1 MQMQERLEQ
10 VPALMFLDYY
20 KPTCTDNRK
29 TNSHMDDHVNPHL
42 PRVSLLGDMSAYV
55 GFVSPILPQ
64 LVGNC
69 NFQECKSPLSPTS
82 ARTWGNG
89 ALH

>member
-1 MQMQERLEQ
+1 
-10 VPALMFLDYY
+10 
-20 KPTCTDNRK
+20 
-29 TNSHMDDHVNPHL
+29 MDDQGNP
-42 PRVSLLGDMSAYV
+42 LLSPGLCYWEICQGMW

-69 NFQECKSPLSPTS
+69 NFQECKSPPPRAILAINSPTNPDHPPPS
-82 ARTWGNG
+82 ARTCGSG